1 MRCVR
6 RTTIT
11 VETHEVWSIARDHVR
26 VKCTECDAQMIT
38 PEDAAT
44 IAGTCV
50 RTIFRLIEAG
60 TIHYVE
66 TPAGTVHVCVV
77 SLLSLHDKDTTRFS
91 GVESHL
97 RPTTT
102 LTRKQRHH
110 RL

>member
-26 VKCTECDAQMIT
+26 VKCTECDGQMIT

-50 RTIFRLIEAG
+50 RTVFRLIEAG

-77 SLLSLHDKDTTRFS
+77 SLLSLHDAMAWRTVSIPTRRDS
-91 GVESHL
+91 G
-97 RPTTT
+97 
-102 LTRKQRHH
+102 
-110 RL
+110 